1 MPIRRGDSV
10 SGGRSGAGGESGAL
24 TEPSSQGDSI
34 FSETPSAV
42 RSRMESETK
51 RIKEADES
59 RTRILAPSRH
69 GAEAA
74 ALPQDDPMADPPAG
88 WLVVV
93 RGPGK
98 GRTLTLGHGMNALG
112 RGASARVRIDFG
124 DQNISR
130 ANHARVAYDPRT
142 RRWMLSHGDGSNLTY
157 LNGNAVMDAVEMRSG
172 ASIQIGETT
181 LRFQAFC
188 GEDFD
193 WRDVDG

>member
-1 MPIRRGDSV
+1 M
-10 SGGRSGAGGESGAL
+10 AESSL
-24 TEPSSQGDSI
+24 PGDSI
-34 FSETPSAV
+34 FSETPRDV
-42 RSRMESETK
+42 RSRMESGTK
-51 RIKEADES
+51 RLKEADES
-59 RTRILAPSRH
+59 RTRILAPGRH

-74 ALPQDDPMADPPAG
+74 SLPQDDPMADPPAG

-98 GRTLTLGHGMNALG
+98 GRALALGRGMNSLG

-130 ANHARVAYDPRT
+130 ANHARAAYDPRT
-142 RRWMLSHGDGSNLTY
+142 RRWMLSHGDGANLTY
-157 LNGNAVMDAVEMRSG
+157 LNGDMVMDAVEMRSG

-188 GEDFD
+188 AEDFD
-193 WRDVDG
+193 WPDVDD